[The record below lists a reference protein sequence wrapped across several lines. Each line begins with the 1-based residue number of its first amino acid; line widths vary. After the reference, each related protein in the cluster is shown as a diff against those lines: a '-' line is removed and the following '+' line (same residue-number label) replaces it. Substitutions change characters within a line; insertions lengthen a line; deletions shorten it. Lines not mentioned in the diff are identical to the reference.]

1 MPVINPFILLS
12 FYSVPS
18 GKPTI
23 TAAHNTSSTS
33 IQLSW
38 RAPHPSTL
46 HGEFLGYR
54 IAFKPRNAGQDQ
66 VQEVLIKDPGIS
78 KYTIQRLQIFT
89 QYLVSLQVQNPEGLG
104 PSTTVVVMTDEG
116 GMVFFGASS
125 SFMQSDTNV
134 SPPVF
139 ILVPSM
145 PVNVSMREVTNSSVR
160 VMWHVPS
167 HRNGIIQGYRMY
179 FMQKNFTDVR
189 TVREPQ
195 DKMEYLLT
203 GLGRNKL
210 RVCQD
215 QVIWLGEK

>member
-1 MPVINPFILLS
+1 MGNGTAMTSSRLQPMLLFFRQTISSLLQHTVSESLLS
-12 FYSVPS
+12 MPWGDPITAKRVTICLLWEKVKFKSGFECAPSDINFWAFVVPS

-54 IAFKPRNAGQDQ
+54 IAFKPRNAGQDL

-78 KYTIQRLQIFT
+78 KYTIQRLRIFT

-116 GMVFFGASS
+116 GMWS
-125 SFMQSDTNV
+125 
-134 SPPVF
+134 
-139 ILVPSM
+139 
-145 PVNVSMREVTNSSVR
+145 
-160 VMWHVPS
+160 
-167 HRNGIIQGYRMY
+167 Y
-179 FMQKNFTDVR
+179 FYSL
-189 TVREPQ
+189 
-195 DKMEYLLT
+195 KMSC
-203 GLGRNKL
+203 K
-210 RVCQD
+210 
-215 QVIWLGEK
+215 